1 MSLKSL
7 ARVYWAPG
15 VLSALLLTGCAT
27 APRKL
32 GVEVKNFDTH
42 VRPQDDFY
50 KYVNG
55 SWEKTTKIPSDRP
68 RYGTFIELADKS
80 EAALKT
86 IIEAAAADSNAK
98 SGSDTQKVRDLYLSF
113 MDTQRIQAQGLEPI
127 RADLQRVAAVKSA
140 DEFPELFAEL
150 YLQDIQTPLS
160 VFVNQDAKQ
169 ATRYIVYTTQSGLG
183 LPDRDYYF
191 KQDPH
196 FAEMRSAY
204 QTYIEKLLAL
214 AGEKDAATAARSIVE
229 LETKLAE
236 KSWDRVHNRDREAT
250 YNLKTVAELE
260 QLTPGFSW
268 QRYLKALGAE
278 NTPGVIVRQ
287 PDYFQALA
295 ETLKQ
300 TPLPVLQQY
309 LTYKLL
315 DGNATLLGKPFEDLH
330 FEFHGRTLQGQE
342 ENRPRWKRGV
352 AVVESALG
360 EAVGKLYVERNFS
373 PESKKRML
381 QLVNT
386 LLAAFKEGIDQ
397 LEWMSPATKAKAQEK
412 LSKFTVKIGYPDK
425 WRDYSKLEIV
435 AGDLV
440 GNVKRAN
447 AFEARRNFDKLGKP
461 IDRTEWGMTPQT
473 INAYYNAQMNEI
485 VFPAAILQPPFF
497 DPEAD
502 DATNYGAIGA
512 VIGHEISHGF
522 DDQGARSD
530 GDGNLRNWWTPEDKK
545 AFDER
550 TSMLAEQYSAF
561 KPIDEMRVNGKL
573 TLGENIGDLSGMT
586 VAYRAYKLA
595 LHGKEAP
602 VIDGFTG
609 DQRFFLGWGQ
619 IWRTLFRDDFLRQML
634 LTDPHSPGPIRVNGV
649 VRNMPEFDQAF
660 GVKEGDAGWLSPEK
674 RVKVW

>member
-1 MSLKSL
+1 MRLKSL
-7 ARVYWAPG
+7 ARVFWAPG
-15 VLSALLLTGCAT
+15 MLSALLLTGCAT
-27 APRKL
+27 APHKL

-55 SWEKTTKIPSDRP
+55 SWEKSTKIPADRV
-68 RYGTFIELADKS
+68 RYGTFIELSDKS
-80 EAALKT
+80 EAALKA
-86 IIEAAAADSNAK
+86 IIEEAAADKSAK
-98 SGSDTQKVRDLYLSF
+98 EGSDTQKVRDLYLGF
-113 MDTQRIQAQGLEPI
+113 MDTQRIESQGLDPI
-127 RADLQRVAAVKSA
+127 RADLQRVAAVKST

-150 YLQDIQTPLS
+150 YRAGVQTPLRVS
-160 VFVNQDAKQ
+160 VGQDAKQ
-169 ATRYIVYTTQSGLG
+169 ATRYIVYVSQSGLG

-191 KQDPH
+191 KQEPR
-196 FAEMRSAY
+196 FVEVRSAY
-204 QTYIEKLLAL
+204 QKYIEKLLAL
-214 AGEKDAATAARSIVE
+214 GGEQDAAAAARSIIE

-236 KSWDRVHNRDREAT
+236 KSWDRVRNRDREAT

-260 QLTPGFSW
+260 QLTPGFAW

-278 NTPGVIVRQ
+278 STPGVIVKQ
-287 PDYFQALA
+287 PDYLQAMA
-295 ETLKQ
+295 ELLKQ
-300 TPLPVLQQY
+300 TPLPVLKQY
-309 LTYKLL
+309 LTYKVLDDNAELL
-315 DGNATLLGKPFEDLH
+315 SKPFEELH
-330 FEFHGRTLQGQE
+330 FDFHQRTLQGQE

-360 EAVGKLYVERNFS
+360 ESVGKIYVERNFS

-381 QLVNT
+381 QLVDN
-386 LLAAFKEGIDQ
+386 LLAAFKAGIDQ

-425 WRDYSKLEIV
+425 WRDYSKLKIV

-440 GNVKRAN
+440 GNVKRAT
-447 AFEARRNFDKLGKP
+447 AFEAQRNFDKLGKP

-473 INAYYNAQMNEI
+473 VNAYYKSEMNEI

-530 GDGNLRNWWTPEDKK
+530 GDGNLRDWWTPEDKK
-545 AFDER
+545 SFEQR
-550 TSMLAEQYSAF
+550 TAMLAEQYSTF
-561 KPIDEMRVNGKL
+561 KPIDSMPVNGKL
-573 TLGENIGDLSGMT
+573 TLGENIGDLSGLT
-586 VAYRAYKLA
+586 VAWRAYKLA
-595 LHGKEAP
+595 LKGKEAP

-619 IWRTLFRDDFLRQML
+619 IWRMLFRDDFLRQAL
-634 LTDPHSPGPIRVNGV
+634 LTDPHSPGPIRVDGV

-660 GVKEGDAGWLSPEK
+660 GVKEGDGAWLPPEK